1 MFGLDDGRRGR
12 RHHLAGGIEGHPGA
26 QGRLTQAGGHG
37 GGRTAHDVDGLVS
50 FIEVHAPGGRH
61 RRLGRVCRIRF
72 LGEVLGDGVR
82 LPQGVVSHHRGG
94 GGVGTRILG
103 IELGGIDIHQRF
115 RAGRQVEAS
124 LDRRGLHRLAG
135 LVRDLDG
142 LGGVDAHRLGG
153 AIGIDLVPLQVAA
166 GVADHVAAFV
176 EFEGAGAGVAAIQVG
191 QAIGGHEEA
200 VALNGE
206 IQRIVGELQRPLVEL
221 LRHRPRRHP
230 VADLGLG
237 IDEDGVGVDIGEL
250 GAGLLEAGGI
260 DVGNVV
266 RGDVQVFLSR
276 IDAAEGIV
284 E

>member
-1 MFGLDDGRRGR
+1 M
-12 RHHLAGGIEGHPGA
+12 
-26 QGRLTQAGGHG
+26 
-37 GGRTAHDVDGLVS
+37 
-50 FIEVHAPGGRH
+50 
-61 RRLGRVCRIRF
+61 
-72 LGEVLGDGVR
+72 
-82 LPQGVVSHHRGG
+82 
-94 GGVGTRILG
+94 
-103 IELGGIDIHQRF
+103 GGIDIHQRF

-153 AIGIDLVPLQVAA
+153 AISIDLVPLQVAA

-176 EFEGAGAGVAAIQVG
+176 ELEGAGAGVAAIQVG
-191 QAIGGHEEA
+191 QAIGSHEEA
-200 VALNGE
+200 VALDGE
-206 IQRIVGELQRPLVEL
+206 IQRVVGKLQRPLVEL